1 MKSNQRNASL
11 LMLGVLSVFV
21 FIAPSVTTAFAWN
34 ACGLK
39 LSPSVQTT
47 TIPAGTTT
55 TITFLLT
62 YTDSSA
68 YKTTFDLTASVT
80 PGSPSGTWTIVSVTP
95 PNPVPSVASDSIS
108 QIITVKVT
116 APATPGSSTTL
127 TLKAV
132 DNKDDSTGASCKA
145 STTLTAG
152 AFPPPP
158 NGVPQ
163 FPFGIALL
171 MALAIPALLVV
182 KSKYSVVVKQ

>member
-1 MKSNQRNASL
+1 MKSSHRNAAL
-11 LMLGVLSVFV
+11 AMLSVLSVFI
-21 FIAPSVTTAFAWN
+21 FIAPSVSTAFAW
-34 ACGLK
+34 APCTLA

-55 TITFLLT
+55 TITFLLKYSDT
-62 YTDSSA
+62 SA
-68 YKTTFDLTASVT
+68 YASTFDLTASVT

-95 PNPVPSVASDSIS
+95 PNPVPSTKSDMIS

-116 APATPGSSTTL
+116 APGVPGSTTTL

-132 DNKDDSTGASCKA
+132 NNYDSGSKCSA
-145 STTLTAG
+145 STPLTAG

-158 NGVPQ
+158 SVPQ

-171 MALAIPALLVV
+171 MALAIPALLLV
-182 KSKYSVVVKQ
+182 KSKYAVTIRQ